1 MKDHLSQH
9 QDFDVIIVGA
19 GPHALAGVADPS
31 GACLYEWKKK
41 FAAVGQTNVF
51 WAGPRSMN

>member
-1 MKDHLSQH
+1 M
-9 QDFDVIIVGA
+9 IIVGA